1 MSKTRDLIVS
11 TLAKNRYCTI
21 TELVEVAQISH
32 ISVRHH
38 IQKLEAEGLVDSKE
52 EKHGVGRPRRLYY
65 LTQKGG
71 EQFPSRYLSLTS
83 RLLEQLKGSVPKETL
98 DNLLKQIA
106 VDMASS
112 LTDDVDFENLGLQDR
127 IILLET
133 LMKKEG
139 FTVEVVQHEDLV
151 EIKELSCP
159 YYQVGQDHP
168 EVCIVDRTLISNI
181 LDMPV
186 EKISCILDG
195 DHLCT
200 YEISMVKF
208 NGYQKEK
215 KA

>member
-1 MSKTRDLIVS
+1 MSKTRDLIIS
-11 TLAKNRYCTI
+11 TLVKNHYCTI
-21 TELVEVAQISH
+21 TELVDVAQISH

-38 IQKLEAEGLVDSKE
+38 IQKLEAEGLVNSKE

-65 LTQKGG
+65 LTKKGG

-83 RLLEQLKGSVPKETL
+83 RLLEQLKGSIPKETL
-98 DNLLKQIA
+98 DELLRQIA
-106 VDMASS
+106 LDMAST
-112 LTDDVDFENLGLQDR
+112 LKGEVDIENLNLQDR
-127 IILLET
+127 IKLLDT
-133 LMKKEG
+133 LMKQEG
-139 FTVEVVQHEDLV
+139 FTVEIEQHDDMI

-200 YEISMVKF
+200 YEISMIKF
-208 NGYQKEK
+208 DEYQKEK
-215 KA
+215 K

>member
-1 MSKTRDLIVS
+1 MSKTRDLIIS
-11 TLAKNRYCTI
+11 TLAKNRFCSI
-21 TELVEVAQISH
+21 NDFVDVAQISH

-38 IQKLEAEGLVDSKE
+38 IQKLEAEGLVNSKE
-52 EKHGVGRPRRLYY
+52 EKHGVGRPRRLYF
-65 LTQKGG
+65 LTKKGG

-106 VDMASS
+106 LDMASS
-112 LTDDVDFENLGLQDR
+112 LKKDIDFENLGLQER
-127 IILLET
+127 IILLEN
-133 LMKKEG
+133 LMKQEG
-139 FTVEVVQHEDLV
+139 FTVEVVQHDDIV

-181 LDMPV
+181 LNMPV

-195 DHLCT
+195 DHLCS

-208 NGYQKEK
+208 NEYQKDK
-215 KA
+215 

>member
-1 MSKTRDLIVS
+1 MSKTRDLIIS

-21 TELVEVAQISH
+21 TELVGVAQISH

-38 IQKLEAEGLVDSKE
+38 IQKLEAEGLVNSKE

-65 LTQKGG
+65 LTKKGG

-83 RLLEQLKGSVPKETL
+83 RLLEQLKGSIPKEKL
-98 DNLLKQIA
+98 DDLLKQIA
-106 VDMASS
+106 LDMASAMKE
-112 LTDDVDFENLGLQDR
+112 DVDIEHLSMKDR
-127 IILLET
+127 IKLLET
-133 LMKKEG
+133 LMKQEG
-139 FTVEVVQHEDLV
+139 FTVEIVEHDDMI

-159 YYQVGQDHP
+159 YFQVGQDHP
-168 EVCIVDRTLISNI
+168 EVCILDRTLISNI
-181 LDMPV
+181 LNMPV

-208 NGYQKEK
+208 NEYQKEK
-215 KA
+215 K